1 MTRRFD
7 AIEWVRVAA
16 ACGVVWFHIKD
27 GPFKELGHG
36 GLICFVLISVVFQAF
51 GAEKDP
57 FGDYL
62 GKKARRIIP
71 PWLFWLA
78 FYGAFNVVKGKEIF
92 PSSEAIVSGVLSG
105 TWVGLWYFP
114 FILLAAPLVF
124 GLTAATSGIQP
135 LAKAAVFFA
144 SGLLILFFSPQFG
157 ASWKNLEPWGQ
168 WHQALPSIPLG
179 IGMHAVLK
187 TSGNARTVAMLAFV
201 GLAEV
206 VCALMMKIDTATA
219 IPYAAGIPLVALGF
233 LVTSRL
239 PEAVTRL
246 GGLCL
251 GVYVMHSA
259 ALSFLKLI
267 PVVGASPFPL
277 FLAAIMASFAAT
289 ALMRK
294 NRWLAKV
301 L

>member
-1 MTRRFD
+1 
-7 AIEWVRVAA
+7 
-16 ACGVVWFHIKD
+16 
-27 GPFKELGHG
+27 
-36 GLICFVLISVVFQAF
+36 
-51 GAEKDP
+51 
-57 FGDYL
+57 
-62 GKKARRIIP
+62 
-71 PWLFWLA
+71 
-78 FYGAFNVVKGKEIF
+78 
-92 PSSEAIVSGVLSG
+92 
-105 TWVGLWYFP
+105 
-114 FILLAAPLVF
+114 
-124 GLTAATSGIQP
+124 
-135 LAKAAVFFA
+135 
-144 SGLLILFFSPQFG
+144 
-157 ASWKNLEPWGQ
+157 
-168 WHQALPSIPLG
+168 
-179 IGMHAVLK
+179 MHAVLK